1 MSLGFCPLVLQ
12 PQMGLPYHLS
22 LLILQFV
29 VSPVAL
35 KSKCGRLPAPTQK
48 INHKL
53 HDDSCRV
60 ILKTVVTSQ
69 HVIGLYT
76 VVK

>member
-12 PQMGLPYHLS
+12 PQMGLPYQLS
-22 LLILQFV
+22 FLILQFV
-29 VSPVAL
+29 VCPVAL
-35 KSKCGRLPAPTQK
+35 KSKCGRLPASTQK

-60 ILKTVVTSQ
+60 ILKAVITFQ
-69 HVIGLYT
+69 HVIGLYN

>member
-12 PQMGLPYHLS
+12 PQMGLPYQLS
-22 LLILQFV
+22 LLSLQFV

-35 KSKCGRLPAPTQK
+35 KSKCGRLPGSTQK
-48 INHKL
+48 FNHNV

-69 HVIGLYT
+69 CVIGLYT

>member
-12 PQMGLPYHLS
+12 PQMGLPYRLS
-22 LLILQFV
+22 LLSLQFI

-35 KSKCGRLPAPTQK
+35 KSKCGRLPASTQK

-60 ILKTVVTSQ
+60 TLKAVITSQ
-69 HVIGLYT
+69 HIIELYT